1 MAKFWRQKLITP
13 LAAVLIALAAA
24 GATYGITA
32 MATAQP
38 PEPKPSTEQL
48 YQQAVQDAVWAEED
62 EIMPL
67 VELTPL
73 DKLVTWDETY

>member
-13 LAAVLIALAAA
+13 LVAVLIALAAA

-32 MATAQP
+32 LAATQP
-38 PEPKPSTEQL
+38 QEPELSIEQL
-48 YQQAVQDAVWAEED
+48 YQQAVEDAVWAEED

-73 DKLVTWDETY
+73 DKLVTWD